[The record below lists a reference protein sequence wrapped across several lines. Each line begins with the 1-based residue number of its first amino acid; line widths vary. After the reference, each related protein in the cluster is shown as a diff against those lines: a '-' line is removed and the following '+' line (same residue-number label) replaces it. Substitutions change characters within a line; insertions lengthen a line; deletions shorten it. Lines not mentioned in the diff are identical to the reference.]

1 MLSFRRPSLEFI
13 REFQA
18 TQSKL
23 GFTYQAIGATATV
36 PPSGYTVD
44 HTRIKLGTG
53 ETVFTRAQAA
63 LESWDHF
70 RLGWMEAL
78 PSEKGIRPGVAV
90 AVLAHTLGVWSLNAC
105 RIIYVVDETEPIRRF
120 GFAYGTLPDHV
131 ETGEERFL
139 IERDQAVGDVWY
151 DILAF
156 SRPRHFL
163 ATVGAPYVRRVQKQ
177 FGRES
182 AAAMVRVVR
191 DRAD

>member
-1 MLSFRRPSLEFI
+1 MMSLRRPSSEAI
-13 REFQA
+13 RKFRA
-18 TQSKL
+18 TQAAL
-23 GFTYQAIGATATV
+23 GFTYPAVGSTATV
-36 PPSGYTVD
+36 PPAGYTVD
-44 HTRIKLGTG
+44 RTRIKLGTG
-53 ETVFTRAQAA
+53 ETVFTRAKAA

-70 RLGWMEAL
+70 RLGWVEAL

-90 AVLAHTLGVWSLNAC
+90 AVLAHLLGIWSLSAS
-105 RIIYVVDETEPIRRF
+105 RIIYVVDETGPIRRF

-139 IERDQAVGDVWY
+139 IEWDQATGDVWY

-191 DRAD
+191 DQAD